1 MGIGKRIKEARERL
15 GYTQKELGDLIGVTA
30 SAVTNYENETSH
42 PKEAILYKLL
52 EVLNVDANY
61 LFQDVLEQVS
71 KEKTDSS
78 NETIDPSAF
87 IKRVYKILVDAGF
100 VEEGTDLTDEQ
111 LRFLE
116 SVVVMIR
123 TYFQK

>member
-71 KEKTDSS
+71 KEKADSS